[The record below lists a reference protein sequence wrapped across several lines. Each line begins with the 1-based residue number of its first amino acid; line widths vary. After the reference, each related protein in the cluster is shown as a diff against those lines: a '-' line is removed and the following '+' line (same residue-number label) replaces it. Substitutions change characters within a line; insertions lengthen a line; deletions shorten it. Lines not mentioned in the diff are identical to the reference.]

1 MQKKIKIVFSGIL
14 SLYVFLT
21 SVTPASCI
29 LCLIVFQIWCHST
42 VKHVPHWLTII
53 LILLANNVHVNPGPN
68 VQNNFNFISWNLNS
82 LAKDNFQRV
91 HLIEAHNSLFN
102 YDLISVGET
111 SLNNTI
117 DLPETLLEDYT
128 FVSANNPANTKHG
141 GVGLFYKNSL
151 PVVLRNDLSFD
162 ETIVVELKFGRKRV
176 FFTILYRSPA
186 SNHNSPEFQ
195 SFLTNFENLCS
206 NMRSENPFAMFFYG

>member
-1 MQKKIKIVFSGIL
+1 M
-14 SLYVFLT
+14 
-21 SVTPASCI
+21 
-29 LCLIVFQIWCHST
+29 
-42 VKHVPHWLTII
+42 
-53 LILLANNVHVNPGPN
+53 
-68 VQNNFNFISWNLNS
+68 SWNLNS

-195 SFLTNFENLCS
+195 SFLTNLKF
-206 NMRSENPFAMFFYG
+206 MFKHEI